1 MDHYANFDLTQN
13 TETIVIDAACN
24 YFVKRHPNVWR
35 SNKQQAI
42 SQQVAMLRKVR
53 VMYMGRDALQPFY
66 FLSNDKA
73 WRILRVC
80 IVNLLRFG
88 IQTNITKSN
97 GNSRLVALRV
107 YASQS
112 KAFALALALS
122 APAQIAAADSRL
134 IMVTSDYCPYCQAW
148 ELDIGV
154 IYGKSPYAPSLPLT
168 RVDIGSKMPG
178 DVTFRKPVVGT
189 PTFLIILNGQEIDR
203 QRGYIDAEMF
213 WWWLSE
219 HTAK

>member
-1 MDHYANFDLTQN
+1 MD
-13 TETIVIDAACN
+13 
-24 YFVKRHPNVWR
+24 
-35 SNKQQAI
+35 
-42 SQQVAMLRKVR
+42 
-53 VMYMGRDALQPFY
+53 MGRDALQLIY
-66 FLSNDKA
+66 FLSNDKE
-73 WRILRVC
+73 WHILRVS
-80 IVNLLRFG
+80 IANLLRSS
-88 IQTNITKSN
+88 IQANITKSN
-97 GNSRLVALRV
+97 GNSRLLALRV
-107 YASQS
+107 YASLI

-122 APAQIAAADSRL
+122 APPYIAAADDSRL

-154 IYGKSPYAPSLPLT
+154 VYDKSPYAFRLPLT